1 MEVVVKHLQR
11 DKATGILS
19 YRRRFPKELA
29 QYIPSGRPTDRGR
42 TELKVSLRATS
53 LDNAAA
59 KDRLAEA
66 ERQYEDIVS
75 RARKMAAGQFD
86 PLDDATIPFHI
97 GRGSCRE
104 SVCQSGCSTVV
115 ADNEKKKE

>member
-75 RARKMAAGQFD
+75 RARKMAPVSFD
-86 PLDDATIPFHI
+86 PLDNDTSPVPA
-97 GRGSCRE
+97 S
-104 SVCQSGCSTVV
+104 QVV
-115 ADNEKKKE
+115 PEGLALLHPVH